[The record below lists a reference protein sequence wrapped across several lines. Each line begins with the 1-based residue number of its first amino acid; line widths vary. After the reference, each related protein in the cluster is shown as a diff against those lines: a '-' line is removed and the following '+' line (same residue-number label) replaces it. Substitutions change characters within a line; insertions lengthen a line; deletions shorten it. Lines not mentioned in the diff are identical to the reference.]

1 MDYDIDKIVEQ
12 ARKGNTKELLSG
24 MKEADAQK
32 IKNILN
38 DKDACQQLL
47 QSEQAKKILEMLKR
61 GGIIG
66 G

>member
-1 MDYDIDKIVEQ
+1 MGYDMDKIIEK
-12 ARKGNTKELLSG
+12 ARKGETKELLNNMS
-24 MKEADAQK
+24 EADAQK

-38 DKDACQQLL
+38 DKEACQQLL
-47 QSEQAKKILEMLKR
+47 NSAQAQKILEMLKR